1 MEINKLI
8 FREYDVR
15 GVVDKDLTDETV
27 YLLGRGFAGYLDKR
41 GLKTVAIGGD
51 ARISTP
57 RFKDKFTQGLLDSG
71 CDVYDVGIL
80 ATPTLYFSI
89 QHLEVDAGVMITGSH
104 NPPEFNG
111 FKMNVGLGSIYGKDI
126 QEIYHSIINNNFV
139 DGEGKKSD
147 VEGMIK
153 TYQDYIVENI
163 ELARPV
169 KVVVD
174 AGNGAGGPI
183 LPDILRRLGC
193 DVTELYCEMDGTFP
207 NHHPD
212 PTVVEY
218 MEDLIQT
225 VWDSD
230 SSLGI
235 GLDGDADRLGIVDEN
250 GKMLF
255 GDQILNIFARE
266 FLENHPGEKV
276 IADVK
281 CSKNLFDDIKE
292 RGGVPVMYKTGHSLL
307 KKKMKEDG
315 IKFGGEMSGHVFFY
329 DRYFGYD
336 DAIYAACRFVEIV
349 SKSKA
354 KVSQMLTGQP
364 KMYNTPEIRVDCPD
378 DKKFALVEN
387 IKKQLIEEG
396 YEVNDIDGVRV
407 TFPDGWGLVRASN
420 TQPVLVMRFEAQT
433 EKRLKEIRDL
443 VENTMFLF

>member
-1 MEINKLI
+1 MKVNKLI

-27 YLLGRGFAGYLDKR
+27 YLLGRAFARFLNKR

-57 RFKDKFTQGLLDSG
+57 RFKDRFSQGLIDSG
-71 CDVYDVGIL
+71 CQVHDVGIL

-89 QHLEVDAGVMITGSH
+89 QHLKVDAGVMITGSH

-126 QEIYHSIINNNFV
+126 QEIYESIVNEDFV
-139 DGEGKKSD
+139 DGKGKVKV
-147 VEGMIK
+147 VEGMVKI
-153 TYQDYIVENI
+153 YQDYIVDNI
-163 ELARPV
+163 DLARPV
-169 KVVVD
+169 KVVID
-174 AGNGAGGPI
+174 AGNGVGGPI
-183 LPDILRRLGC
+183 LPDILRRVGC
-193 DVTELYCEMDGTFP
+193 EVTELYCDMDGNFP

-218 MEDLIQT
+218 MQDLIKT
-225 VWDSD
+225 VWDSK
-230 SSLGI
+230 SELGI
-235 GLDGDADRLGIVDEN
+235 GLDGDADRLGVIDEN

-255 GDQILNIFARE
+255 GDQVLNIFARE
-266 FLENHPGEKV
+266 FLENYPGEKV

-292 RGGVPVMYKTGHSLL
+292 QGGVPIMYKTGHSLI
-307 KKKMKEDG
+307 KKKMKEDN

-336 DAIYAACRFVEIV
+336 DAIYAACRFAEIV

-354 KVSQMLTGQP
+354 RVSQMLTGQP
-364 KMYNTPEIRVDCPD
+364 KMFNTPEIRVDCPD
-378 DKKFALVEN
+378 EKKFTLVEN
-387 IKKQLIEEG
+387 IKKQLIREG
-396 YEVNDIDGVRV
+396 FEVNDIDGVRV